1 MSRFLHQSVTADL
14 AGRLF
19 NILLFLI
26 LFPMVWLLS
35 RHRGID
41 KVMPDGRAWPA
52 SVPNSARS

>member
-19 NILLFLI
+19 NLLLFLI

-35 RHRGID
+35 RRREID
-41 KVMPDGRAWPA
+41 KVMPDGRAWP
-52 SVPNSARS
+52 SSARS